1 MLKILLYP
9 FSFLYGIGIYFRN
22 LFYDWNFLKSK
33 EFDVPVIS
41 IGNIT
46 VGGTGKTPHVE
57 YLVELLK
64 DKFEV
69 ATLSRGYKRK
79 SKGFKQVEVS
89 TGVSEA
95 GDEPLQIK
103 KKFPEITVSVCENRV
118 EGVEKIL
125 TSPEIKSP
133 DVILLDDA
141 FQHRRIIAGI
151 NILLIDYNR
160 PIKEDRLLPA
170 GRLRESASQMKRA
183 NIIVFTKCPPAQVTP
198 IMRRILQKEVKLKP
212 YQELFFTSFEYGKIR
227 PVFSGSEMKNDFY
240 KKRTHAILIVTGIA
254 FPKLIPE
261 YLKQFAFETD
271 FIQFP
276 DHHYYSAD
284 DIRLIMNRFE
294 KIDSQQKI
302 IVTTEKDA
310 VRFKEMPDLD
320 EQFKSTLYSLPVRVK
335 FLDEEGKMFNKK
347 ILNYVGENKSNRE
360 LHRRQNKSQA

>member
-1 MLKILLYP
+1 MLKFLLYP
-9 FSFLYGIGIYFRN
+9 FSFLYGIVVYFRN
-22 LFYDWNFLKSK
+22 RFYDLNLIKSK

-79 SKGFKQVEVS
+79 TKGFKQVDVNSEVS
-89 TGVSEA
+89 EV

-118 EGVEKIL
+118 EGAEKL
-125 TSPEIKSP
+125 LAAPENKSP

-141 FQHRRIIAGI
+141 FQHRRITAGI

-160 PIKEDRLLPA
+160 PIKEDKLLPA
-170 GRLRESASQMKRA
+170 GRLRESVSQMKRA
-183 NIIVFTKCPPAQVTP
+183 NIIIFTKCPPREVTP

-212 YQELFFTSFEYGKIR
+212 YQELFFTSFEYGKIK
-227 PVFSGSEMKNDFY
+227 PVFSGSELKSDFY
-240 KKRTHAILIVTGIA
+240 KKQTHAILIVTGIA

-261 YLKQFAFETD
+261 HLKQFASETD

-276 DHHYYSAD
+276 DHHYYSAG
-284 DIRLIMNRFE
+284 DIQLIMSKFE
-294 KIDSQQKI
+294 KIDSNQKI

-310 VRFKEMPDLD
+310 VRFNEVSDLN
-320 EQFKSTLYSLPVRVK
+320 EQFKSALYYLPVKVK

-360 LHRRQNKSQA
+360 LHQKQNRSYA

>member
-1 MLKILLYP
+1 MFKFLLYP
-9 FSFLYGIGIYFRN
+9 FSFLYGIAVYFRN
-22 LFYDWNFLKSK
+22 LLYDWNFLKSK

-57 YLVELLK
+57 YLAELLK

-79 SKGFKQVEVS
+79 TKGFKQVDVTS
-89 TGVSEA
+89 NVFEA

-103 KKFPEITVSVCENRV
+103 KKFPEITVTVCENRV
-118 EGVEKIL
+118 EGMEKML
-125 TSPEIKSP
+125 AATEIKSP
-133 DVILLDDA
+133 DVVLLDDA

-160 PIKEDRLLPA
+160 PIKEDSLLPA
-170 GRLRESASQMKRA
+170 GRLRESASQMRRA
-183 NIIVFTKCPPAQVTP
+183 NIIIFTKCPPAKVTP

-212 YQELFFTSFEYGKIR
+212 YQELFFTSFEYGKIK
-227 PVFSGSEMKNDFY
+227 PVFSGSELKNDFY
-240 KKRTHAILIVTGIA
+240 KKQTHAILIVTGIA
-254 FPKLIPE
+254 FPVLIPE
-261 YLKQFAFETD
+261 YLKQFANETG

-276 DHHYYSAD
+276 DHHYYSSD
-284 DIRLIMNRFE
+284 DIQLIMNKFE
-294 KIDSQQKI
+294 KINSHQKI
-302 IVTTEKDA
+302 IITTEKDA

-320 EQFKSTLYSLPVRVK
+320 EQFKSALYCLPVKVK